1 MKIIYANGTVRE
13 ALLLSCEGSR
23 LRAAVSGEDD
33 VRELTRIETGWITE
47 EWEPVTVEFEW
58 QRSLPAQIPKEEDCI
73 CPPELASS
81 LKAALA
87 GVPAEDDTP
96 EPDLYVFAAD
106 GTRTRIG
113 RNQLIIH

>member
-1 MKIIYANGTVRE
+1 VKIIYANGTVSE
-13 ALLLSCEGSR
+13 AVLLSCEGST

-33 VRELTRIETGWITE
+33 VRELTRIDTGWITE

-58 QRSLPAQIPKEEDCI
+58 QRILPAEVPSEGDCI

-81 LKAALA
+81 LKKKLI
-87 GVPAEDDTP
+87 GVPAEDDAP

-106 GTRTRIG
+106 GTRTRIR
-113 RNQLIIH
+113 RNQLLIH